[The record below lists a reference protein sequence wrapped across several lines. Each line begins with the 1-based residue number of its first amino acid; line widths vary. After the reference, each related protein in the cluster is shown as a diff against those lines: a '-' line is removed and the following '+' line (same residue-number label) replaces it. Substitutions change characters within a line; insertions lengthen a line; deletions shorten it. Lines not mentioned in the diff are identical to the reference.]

1 LSSVVEYAFPRTTRF
16 ALDVA
21 ARSSQVEQV
30 TTPFLGRGELFA
42 NALTALQQRRVV
54 ALYGVE
60 GLGKTR
66 LALELA
72 QALAPSSAKRAVIR
86 GSTELQR
93 FPFSPILHLVRPELN
108 LANPILAIREAVDDL
123 LAQPV
128 IVLVVDDVQLLDPN
142 TEAVLHTVATRSGPR
157 IIITARTNAMPD
169 SFRRLQRDHDA
180 FVAELDPLDDTATRA
195 LCAAVAGSGL
205 STAAESRLLALA
217 GGNPL
222 LAVELTRSGLA
233 SGALVASDSV
243 LQLVSP
249 LPAAK
254 LRDLVA
260 SQLGTLSTAERRAL
274 ELLALAVHLDTPT
287 FTRLVAPQ
295 VIGELQERRLLTE
308 RTEHR
313 YRSEVQIFTVAHP
326 LFTESL
332 LADLPAFKRSMLLLD
347 LADALSTSADQQPD
361 DAARQLLW
369 LHSAG
374 HDLSSAD
381 LAGASSG
388 LTASMLKSFVNA
400 TDVSAEAL
408 QAKERSDSSRL
419 LATTVR
425 DRYAE
430 TARLAELAYQQQ
442 PTPANAI
449 LLLRSI
455 VAFDYAIDQATALL
469 EYWLS
474 DEERYKTLTPF
485 QDLEFRRLSRLVYAY
500 HRQDPETAR
509 AIVRKLPWPDGYD
522 TAIRIELGSIDLN
535 SGLIDEAADV
545 LHEGVL
551 DQSIDPLTRAVG
563 GVELSIAWLSQGR
576 IVDAIALI
584 DEHFPLAISSGAEPS
599 MVASYWWMR
608 CIAAAYDG
616 RFAEAETMLVSTFNF
631 SVNGDSAEA
640 AGFFADGLA
649 LVARIQGRH
658 RTAVRRARQAVDL
671 LAVRDVGQRAH
682 ALGELTLSLC
692 AIGETLSARKALDEL
707 VANQTLRPSG
717 RPMLALCRIYV
728 ESLEGRP
735 IGVDDFNHAYEELQA
750 CGSQALGTL
759 LWIATCTGQA
769 KWAAKHVADLRSKL
783 QGQLNAMQLTAIEA
797 LASDELSSLRD
808 ALTEANTMHAYGVA
822 FVLAISGKQ
831 CAHRADR
838 TDRTDRVDSV
848 ALRAEW
854 EAHVTEARR
863 NTEGAVEWSVATM
876 GNRVALSRREAHIA
890 TLAQSGLSDA
900 AIAER
905 LGLSVRTVESHLTRV
920 YAKLAIRGRR
930 DLNSVSL

>member
-1 LSSVVEYAFPRTTRF
+1 MSSVLEYAFLRSGRF
-16 ALDVA
+16 WLDVKVD
-21 ARSSQVEQV
+21 SDEVEEV

-42 NALTALQQRRVV
+42 NALTALQQRQVV
-54 ALYGVE
+54 AIYGVE

-72 QALAPSSAKRAVIR
+72 QAIAPASAKRAVIR

-93 FPFSPILHLVRPELN
+93 FPFSPILHLVRPDLN
-108 LANPILAIREAVDDL
+108 LANPIMAMREAVEDIL
-123 LAQPV
+123 TQPV
-128 IVLVVDDVQLLDPN
+128 VVLVVDDVHLLDPN
-142 TEAVLHTVATRSGPR
+142 TEAVLHSVATRSGPR
-157 IIITARTNAMPD
+157 MIITARTSAMPD

-180 FVAELDPLDDTATRA
+180 FVAALDPLDDTATRA

-205 STAAESRLLALA
+205 SPAAESRLLALA

-222 LAVELTRSGLA
+222 LAVELTQSGLT
-233 SGALVASDSV
+233 SGALVETDSV
-243 LQLVSP
+243 LQLVAP

-260 SQLGTLSTAERRAL
+260 SQLGSLDNAKRRAM
-274 ELLALAVHLDTPT
+274 ELLALAVHLDAPN
-287 FTRLVAPQ
+287 FAKLVAPS
-295 VIGELQERRLLTE
+295 VIVELQEQRLLSE

-313 YRSEVQIFTVAHP
+313 YRSEIQIFTVAHP

-332 LADLPAFKRSMLLLD
+332 LADLPAFRRSMLLLD
-347 LADALSTSADQQPD
+347 LADVLSTSADQQPD

-400 TDVSAEAL
+400 TDVGTDAHL
-408 QAKERSDSSRL
+408 AKERSDSSRL
-419 LATTVR
+419 LASTVR

-430 TARLAELAYQQQ
+430 TARLAGLAYQQQ
-442 PTPANAI
+442 PTADNAI
-449 LLLRSI
+449 LYLRSI
-455 VAFDYAIDQATALL
+455 VAFDYAIDQAIALL
-469 EYWLS
+469 DHWLT
-474 DEERYKTLTPF
+474 DTERTKSLTPF
-485 QDLEFRRLSRLVYAY
+485 QDLEFRRLSRLVHAY
-500 HRQDPETAR
+500 HRQDPQTAR
-509 AIVRKLPWPDGYD
+509 AIVGRIPWPEGYD
-522 TAIRIELGSIDLN
+522 RAIRIELASIDLN
-535 SGLIDEAADV
+535 SGLIDQAAQV

-551 DQSIDPLTRAVG
+551 DQTIDPLTRAVG

-576 IVDAIALI
+576 IVDAMTLI
-584 DEHFPLAISSGAEPS
+584 DDHFPLAISSGAEPS

-616 RFAEAETMLVSTFNF
+616 RFREAESMLVSTFNF

-671 LAVRDVGQRAH
+671 LAIRDVGQRAH

-692 AIGETLSARKALDEL
+692 AIGETISARKALDEL
-707 VANQTLRPSG
+707 LANQTLRPSG
-717 RPMLALCRIYV
+717 RPMVGLCQIYV
-728 ESLEGRP
+728 ESLEGKP
-735 IGVDDFNHAYEELQA
+735 IGAEEFERTYSQLEP
-750 CGSQALGTL
+750 CGTQALGTL
-759 LWIATCTGQA
+759 LWIAAATGQA
-769 KWAAKHVADLRSKL
+769 PWAMKHVGELRGVL
-783 QGQLNAMQLTAIEA
+783 QGQLNALQLRAIEA
-797 LASDELSSLRD
+797 LSGDDLSAIGTTLES
-808 ALTEANTMHAYGVA
+808 AKGSEAFGVA
-822 FVLAISGKQ
+822 FVLAVAGLRLAGKLDAQ
-831 CAHRADR
+831 
-838 TDRTDRVDSV
+838 TV
-848 ALRAEW
+848 AAW
-854 EAHVTEARR
+854 EAHVAEARR
-863 NTEGAVEWSVATM
+863 HSEGALEWSARLATD
-876 GNRVALSRREAHIA
+876 RVALSRREAHIA

-920 YAKLAIRGRR
+920 YAKLGIRGRR
-930 DLNSVSL
+930 ELRTASL

>member
-1 LSSVVEYAFPRTTRF
+1 M
-16 ALDVA
+16 
-21 ARSSQVEQV
+21 

-66 LALELA
+66 LAMELA
-72 QALAPSSAKRAVIR
+72 QALAPTSAKRAVIR

-93 FPFSPILHLVRPELN
+93 FPFSPILHLVRPDLN
-108 LANPILAIREAVDDL
+108 LANPILAMREAIDDI
-123 LAQPV
+123 LAQPI

-142 TEAVLHTVATRSGPR
+142 TEAVLHTVATRPGPR
-157 IIITARTNAMPD
+157 MIITARTNTMPD

-180 FVAELDPLDDTATRA
+180 FVSELDPLDDTATRA

-222 LAVELTRSGLA
+222 LAVELTQSGLA

-243 LQLVSP
+243 LHLAAP

-254 LRDLVA
+254 LRDLVG
-260 SQLGTLSTAERRAL
+260 SQLGSLSSAERRAL
-274 ELLALAVHLDTPT
+274 ELLALAVHLDAQT
-287 FTRLVAPQ
+287 FTKLVPPQ
-295 VIGELQERRLLTE
+295 VVLELQQQRLLTE

-332 LADLPAFKRSMLLLD
+332 LADLPAFRRSMLLLD

-400 TDVSAEAL
+400 TDVGAEAL
-408 QAKERSDSSRL
+408 LAKERSDSSRL
-419 LATTVR
+419 LASTVR

-430 TARLAELAYQQQ
+430 TARLAELAYEQNR
-442 PTPANAI
+442 TPANAI

-455 VAFDYAIDQATALL
+455 VAFDYAIDKATALL
-469 EYWLS
+469 DSWLS
-474 DEERYKTLTPF
+474 NPAGKPLTPS
-485 QDLEFRRLSRLVYAY
+485 QDLEFRRLSRLVHAY

-509 AIVRKLPWPDGYD
+509 AIVGRMPWPEGYD

-535 SGLIDEAADV
+535 SGLIDPAAQA

-551 DQSIDPLTRAVG
+551 DQTIDQLTRAVG

-576 IVDAIALI
+576 ILDTIGLI
-584 DEHFPLAISSGAEPS
+584 DEHFPLAISSGA
-599 MVASYWWMR
+599 
-608 CIAAAYDG
+608 
-616 RFAEAETMLVSTFNF
+616 
-631 SVNGDSAEA
+631 
-640 AGFFADGLA
+640 
-649 LVARIQGRH
+649 
-658 RTAVRRARQAVDL
+658 
-671 LAVRDVGQRAH
+671 
-682 ALGELTLSLC
+682 
-692 AIGETLSARKALDEL
+692 
-707 VANQTLRPSG
+707 NQTMRPSG
-717 RPMLALCRIYV
+717 RPMVSLCRIYV

-735 IGVDDFNHAYEELQA
+735 IGVDDFDRTYSDLEPG
-750 CGSQALGTL
+750 GSQGLGTL
-759 LWIATCTGQA
+759 VWIAACTGQA
-769 KWAAKHVADLRSKL
+769 SWAAKHVPDLRPKL
-783 QGQLNAMQLTAIEA
+783 QGQLNALQLTAIEA
-797 LASDELSSLRD
+797 LAAENLSELLQAHEASN
-808 ALTEANTMHAYGVA
+808 ALQAYSVA
-822 FVLAISGKQ
+822 FVLAAAGSQLAQKG
-831 CAHRADR
+831 
-838 TDRTDRVDSV
+838 DSLS
-848 ALRAEW
+848 LRAEW
-854 EAHVTEARR
+854 EANLVAARR
-863 NTEGAVEWSVATM
+863 NTEGAVEWTGRAATD
-876 GNRVALSRREAHIA
+876 RVALSRREGHIA
-890 TLAQSGLSDA
+890 ALAQTGLSDA

-920 YAKLAIRGRR
+920 YAKLGIRGRKE
-930 DLNSVSL
+930 LGSVSL

>member
-1 LSSVVEYAFPRTTRF
+1 V
-16 ALDVA
+16 LDVG
-21 ARSSQVEQV
+21 ARSGKVEHV
-30 TTPFLGRGELFA
+30 NTPFLGRGELFA

-66 LALELA
+66 LAMELA
-72 QALAPSSAKRAVIR
+72 QALSPASAKRAVIR

-93 FPFSPILHLVRPELN
+93 FAFSPILHLVRTDLN
-108 LANPILAIREAVDDL
+108 LANSILAMREAIDDI

-157 IIITARTNAMPD
+157 MILTARTNEMPD

-222 LAVELTRSGLA
+222 LAVELTQSGLA

-243 LQLVSP
+243 LQLAAP

-260 SQLGTLSTAERRAL
+260 SQLGSLSAAERRAM
-274 ELLALAVHLDTPT
+274 ELLALAVHLDAPT
-287 FTRLVAPQ
+287 FTKLVPPPV
-295 VIGELQERRLLTE
+295 VIELQQRRLLTE

-332 LADLPAFKRSMLLLD
+332 LADLPAFRRSMLLLD

-400 TDVSAEAL
+400 TDVGAEAL
-408 QAKERSDSSRL
+408 LAKERSDSSRL
-419 LATTVR
+419 LASTVR

-430 TARLAELAYQQQ
+430 TARLAELAYEQQ

-455 VAFDYAIDQATALL
+455 VAFDYAIDRAMALL
-469 EYWLS
+469 DHWLGDS
-474 DEERYKTLTPF
+474 ARNSTLTPF
-485 QDLEFRRLSRLVYAY
+485 QELEFRRLSRLVYAY

-509 AIVRKLPWPDGYD
+509 AIVGRHPWPEGYD

-535 SGLIDEAADV
+535 SGLIDQAALA
-545 LHEGVL
+545 LHEGIS

-576 IVDAIALI
+576 IVDAIGLI

-616 RFAEAETMLVSTFNF
+616 RFSEAESMLVSTFNF
-631 SVNGDSAEA
+631 SVSGDSAEA

-671 LAVRDVGQRAH
+671 LAIRDVGQRAH

-692 AIGETLSARKALDEL
+692 AVGETLSARKALDEL
-707 VANQTLRPSG
+707 SANQTMRPSG
-717 RPMLALCRIYV
+717 RPMVSLCRIYV

-735 IGVDDFNHAYEELQA
+735 ISVDDFDQTYSDLEPG
-750 CGSQALGTL
+750 GSQALGTL
-759 LWIATCTGQA
+759 VWIAACTGQTT
-769 KWAAKHVADLRSKL
+769 WAAKHVAYLRTKL
-783 QGQLNAMQLTAIEA
+783 QGELNAIQLTAVEA
-797 LASDELSSLRD
+797 LTSEDLAQIRD
-808 ALTEANTMHAYGVA
+808 THDAANALHAYGVA
-822 FVLAISGKQ
+822 FVLAIAGSQLAQK
-831 CAHRADR
+831 D
-838 TDRTDRVDSV
+838 DSLP
-848 ALRAEW
+848 LRAEW
-854 EAHVTEARR
+854 EANVTAARR
-863 NTEGAVEWSVATM
+863 NTEGAMEWTTRVATD
-876 GNRVALSRREAHIA
+876 RVALSRREGHIA
-890 TLAQSGLSDA
+890 ALAQSGLSDA

-920 YAKLAIRGRR
+920 YAKLAIRGRKE
-930 DLNSVSL
+930 LGAVSL